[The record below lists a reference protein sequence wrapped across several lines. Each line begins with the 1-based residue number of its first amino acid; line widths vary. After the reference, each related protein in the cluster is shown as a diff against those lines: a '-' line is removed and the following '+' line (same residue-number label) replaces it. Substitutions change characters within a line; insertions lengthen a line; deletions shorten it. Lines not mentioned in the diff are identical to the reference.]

1 MQGCLDIVTNRPRKL
16 GEVVIKKSGKH
27 IYFLYMEFKLQGQ
40 HSEHVLQVD
49 FVAQGSI
56 TCSATAIGLCCLN

>member
-1 MQGCLDIVTNRPRKL
+1 MDVVINRPRKL
-16 GEVVIKKSGKH
+16 GEEVVIKESRKY

-56 TCSATAIGLCCLN
+56 TSSTTAIDLCCLH

>member
-1 MQGCLDIVTNRPRKL
+1 MDVVTNRPRKL
-16 GEVVIKKSGKH
+16 GEVIKESGKC

-56 TCSATAIGLCCLN
+56 ICSATAIDLCCLH